1 VQAGTVKAFRA
12 TLEIDWER
20 ALELQGRSSE
30 GGVVALPAS
39 NASGPRVIVVGDLA
53 PMVELLAPGVKLQLT
68 DR

>member
-1 VQAGTVKAFRA
+1 MNQRGDGVFR
-12 TLEIDWER
+12 IP
-20 ALELQGRSSE
+20 
-30 GGVVALPAS
+30 VALPAS